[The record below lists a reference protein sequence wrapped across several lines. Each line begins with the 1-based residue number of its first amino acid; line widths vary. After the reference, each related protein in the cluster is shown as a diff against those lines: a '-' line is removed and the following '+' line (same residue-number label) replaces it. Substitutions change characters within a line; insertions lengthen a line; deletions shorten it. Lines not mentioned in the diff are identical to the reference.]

1 MASPRS
7 GSPRASARYYRSS
20 SKARARK
27 ALTDKKVNARPGQK
41 RKRAELAKARRKRGM
56 MGKGGKDLSHT
67 KSGKLVRESPST
79 NRARNRGRK

>member
-1 MASPRS
+1 MASPRV

-27 ALTDKKVNARPGQK
+27 ALTDKKVNARPAQK